1 MNVLEMLAYPLSHGV
16 DFGAV
21 ARGTASGGQK
31 TDIEWCLVGLSPFQE
46 HLIRAKYQL
55 DQQARHAAW
64 SMWFIRLMEFGWQ
77 TDRPHVVEHLATDT
91 LAYWMSPKTCKV
103 CEGVGEVMIDAKV
116 VTCEACK
123 GSGRRDRKPYSIGR
137 ALGYTDSQ
145 APGEWVKRHKTALD
159 MLDIQE
165 SAAAIHMIR
174 RFKPR
179 Y

>member
-1 MNVLEMLAYPLSHGV
+1 MLSSPLAHGS
-16 DFGAV
+16 DLNAI
-21 ARGTASGGQK
+21 ARTTLRAGQPS
-31 TDIEWCLVGLSPFQE
+31 DVEWLLVGLTPFQE
-46 HLIRAKYQL
+46 HLLRAKYQL

-64 SMWFIRLMEFGWQ
+64 SMWFIRLMEFGWE
-77 TDRPHVVEHLATDT
+77 TDRPHVVERLSNDT
-91 LAYWMSPKTCKV
+91 LAYWISPKTCKV
-103 CEGVGEVMIDAKV
+103 CEGVGEVMIEAKV

-137 ALGYTDSQ
+137 ALGFTDSQ
-145 APGEWVKRHKTALD
+145 APRLWVDRHKSALG

-174 RFKPR
+174 RLKPR